1 MEVPEVIIPQIPVQ
15 DQEIINLGED
25 SQEESIDDDEPE
37 MVIQKL

>member
-37 MVIQKL
+37 VVI

>member
-1 MEVPEVIIPQIPVQ
+1 MEVPEVIIPQILVQ

-37 MVIQKL
+37 VVI